1 MRDLPKVRAER
12 RAAVLE
18 RAPPHPTFG
27 YVPGA
32 TSPGAVRAF
41 MDAATAHHPR
51 PAADPYPLYISHTAF
66 RAMLARSEEDAGERR
81 ETMGLLAGTLYRWK
95 GETYGLVRDAVTGG
109 LAADAVS
116 VRFTEDRAGLTDA
129 LDALSYDYV
138 LLGWYHSHPGYSCF
152 LSETDIATSTR
163 MFNAPHHRAV
173 VVDPLE
179 RDVRS
184 FKVVDGQAVDTPWA
198 VYEAKEDRP

>member
-1 MRDLPKVRAER
+1 MRDLPKVTAER

-18 RAPPHPTFG
+18 REPPRASFG

-32 TSPGAVRAF
+32 TPQDAVRAAMSDLF
-41 MDAATAHHPR
+41 PFTPR
-51 PAADPYPLYISHTAF
+51 PAPDPYPLYVSHAAF
-66 RAMLARSEEDAGERR
+66 RAMVERSEVDARDRR
-81 ETMGLLAGTLYRWK
+81 ETMGLMAGSLYRWK

-109 LAADAVS
+109 LTADAIS
-116 VRFTEDRAGLTDA
+116 VKFTGDREGLTDA
-129 LDALSYDYV
+129 LDALPYDYV

-152 LSETDIATSTR
+152 LSETDVATSTR

-184 FKVVDGQAVDTPWA
+184 FKVVDGKAVDTAWA
-198 VYEAKEDRP
+198 LYEPKEPR

>member
-1 MRDLPKVRAER
+1 MRSER
-12 RAAVLE
+12 RAPVLE
-18 RAPPHPTFG
+18 RAPPTPTFG
-27 YVPGA
+27 YLPGV
-32 TSPGAVRAF
+32 TL
-41 MDAATAHHPR
+41 AASVQ
-51 PAADPYPLYISHTAF
+51 AAMASLAPHAPKPTPDPYPLYISAPAF
-66 RAMLARSEEDAGERR
+66 RLMVERSEADAQDRR

-95 GETYGLVRDAVTGG
+95 GETYGVVRDAVTGG

-129 LDALSYDYV
+129 LDELGYDYV

-173 VVDPLE
+173 VIDPLE

-184 FKVVDGQAVDTPWA
+184 FKVVDGKAVDTPWA
-198 VYEAKEDRP
+198 IFEPKEPRA